1 MKADRRLIEHV
12 KGVDQR
18 GTDGGRKI
26 DSLKLSSGESP
37 RLAIQRQIFQT
48 HSRKITEPATNFVE
62 NQACHLIHRR
72 GRLQFLEEI
81 VGFAHAHSIDLSNV
95 LPLDSK
101 IEGCGFESCALA
113 LRAKEIGA
121 VAGEKDPHMHP
132 VALPLQP
139 PKPTAHSLVFSVSF
153 EDEFLLLF
161 AQLHERFFFGNSF
174 ALAELHEPLES
185 PGLRDPGFNGP
196 FAQRLGGV
204 GNDQI
209 HVDVDH
215 PAKSAASLA
224 GPQRTVEGKKI
235 GHRVVVGD
243 IAMGAMEPITERLT
257 PPIFSRK
264 IEVKFSFA
272 EMEGLLQRVRD
283 SLSRL
288 RLVCKAIHHHLK
300 ISFPLRGFLDLF

>member
-48 HSRKITEPATNFVE
+48 HSLKITEPATNFVE
-62 NQACHLIHRR
+62 NQACNLIHRR
-72 GRLQFLEEI
+72 GRLQFLDEI
-81 VGFAHAHSIDLSNV
+81 VTFAHAHSIDLSNV

-139 PKPTAHSLVFSVSF
+139 PKPTAHSLVFSVSL
-153 EDEFLLLF
+153 D
-161 AQLHERFFFGNSF
+161 R
-174 ALAELHEPLES
+174 
-185 PGLRDPGFNGP
+185 
-196 FAQRLGGV
+196 
-204 GNDQI
+204 
-209 HVDVDH
+209 
-215 PAKSAASLA
+215 KS
-224 GPQRTVEGKKI
+224 
-235 GHRVVVGD
+235 VVVGK
-243 IAMGAMEPITERLT
+243 ECR
-257 PPIFSRK
+257 SRW
-264 IEVKFSFA
+264 SPY
-272 EMEGLLQRVRD
+272 
-283 SLSRL
+283 
-288 RLVCKAIHHHLK
+288 H
-300 ISFPLRGFLDLF
+300 